1 LDEQNCFTT
10 KVQDNF
16 RSWLISALLETA
28 TSHPVPLRDS
38 QKLMELSPKSSG
50 VYISGPH
57 VQASKYLQ
65 NSTMPFAQFWDLISQ
80 VLYSANT

>member
-1 LDEQNCFTT
+1 
-10 KVQDNF
+10 
-16 RSWLISALLETA
+16 
-28 TSHPVPLRDS
+28 
-38 QKLMELSPKSSG
+38 MELSPKSSG